1 MKELPF
7 SLIEAIIKNEKL
19 VVDDEDQLLEF
30 ILEKYEEQIE
40 FTELFEYVD
49 FRNVQKETLV
59 KFIDKFNIENINSGI
74 WKSICKCILD
84 GFQKKSKQHQNLNEV
99 IEIKFEQNK
108 EFKGIMNYL
117 SEKTGGNIHDNKTIE
132 ITSNSIEK
140 KF

>member
-84 GFQKKSKQHQNLNEV
+84 DFQEKSKQHQNLNEV

-117 SEKTGGNIHDNKTIE
+117 YEKT
-132 ITSNSIEK
+132 
-140 KF
+140 